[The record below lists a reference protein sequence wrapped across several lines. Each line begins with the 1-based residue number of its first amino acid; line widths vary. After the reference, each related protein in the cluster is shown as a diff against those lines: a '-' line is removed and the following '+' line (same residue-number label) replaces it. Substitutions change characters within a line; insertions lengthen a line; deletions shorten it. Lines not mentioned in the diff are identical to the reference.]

1 MKFCDSDF
9 AKFRHVH
16 QGCFPENVKISKNL
30 FTEHILMTNVYF
42 SVGENE
48 AFWKL

>member
-30 FTEHILMTNVYF
+30 FTEHILMI
-42 SVGENE
+42 GENE